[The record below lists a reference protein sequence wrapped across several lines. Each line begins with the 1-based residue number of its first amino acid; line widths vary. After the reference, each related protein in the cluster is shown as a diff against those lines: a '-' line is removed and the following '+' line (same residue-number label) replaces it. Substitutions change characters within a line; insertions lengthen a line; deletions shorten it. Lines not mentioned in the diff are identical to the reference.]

1 MLKAISAGMTALAII
16 AVPSLGHA
24 QGPSAGPASQRI
36 SAADLN
42 ALTDARVAIIK
53 GTLQLTPDQEKYWQ
67 PIEDAIRS
75 RAKGRQA
82 RVEAVTTGMAERA
95 DRSPIEVL
103 RDRDPIAFLNRR
115 ADALSERSAE
125 LRKLAAAWQPLY
137 QTLTPDQQRR
147 LGLLTVTVIRELRDR
162 ADQRRI
168 QAADNDD
175 EED

>member
-82 RVEAVTTGMAERA
+82 RVEAVTTGLAERA

-137 QTLTPDQQRR
+137 QTLSPGQKRR
-147 LGLLTVTVIRELRDR
+147 LGFLAVAAVRELRT
-162 ADQRRI
+162 AGEQRRI
-168 QAADNDD
+168 QAGD